1 MTRIYVPDEFTA
13 PINLCC
19 IWFRIQIQQRFRR
32 HRHGVLQV
40 AMEILTKKTTRDEEK
55 GVSGNVVR
63 LQKLGCSPLEQPSL
77 VDYCYWGPRLQET
90 YCIFPF
96 SCTCFMPRSSMFWV
110 YLPRDICPTHYQA
123 CGKMSTRYRCYG
135 TEFCSCTAFAG
146 GDITKGDG
154 SGGDSIYNQDR
165 CPELCEGKGTRMEGL

>member
-1 MTRIYVPDEFTA
+1 MRKKGFLETLSDSKNWVVLHSNSQVWYTTVIGAPDCKKHIAFFHLAVAVSCPDHQFFGCIY
-13 PINLCC
+13 
-19 IWFRIQIQQRFRR
+19 
-32 HRHGVLQV
+32 
-40 AMEILTKKTTRDEEK
+40 
-55 GVSGNVVR
+55 
-63 LQKLGCSPLEQPSL
+63 LETFAL
-77 VDYCYWGPRLQET
+77 HIT
-90 YCIFPF
+90 
-96 SCTCFMPRSSMFWV
+96 
-110 YLPRDICPTHYQA
+110 QA